1 LAYNANTF
9 DHSQITQPLTL
20 PLAPEPHVEAWE
32 AYAAEAGDI
41 GAFAALRKRLV
52 QLWFP
57 IAAGMSQR
65 ETYRAATL
73 RGTPVE
79 SLDDATGLHLHQ
91 PDRLQLKLYD
101 NLAGRIPVL
110 IPGCRADFVT
120 LVQALSRRNEP
131 EPVPA
136 SMGAC
141 TIGGY
146 NNWDRMRALRQAWE
160 ATHPWEPNGWAAEFQ
175 RLIPQK
181 ALYQDR
187 LMIVS
192 NGFYSNIAAPDMG
205 LSTTAWQRLSVTIR
219 MEHECTHY
227 FTRRVFGAM
236 RNNATDELIA
246 DYFGIV
252 AALGHFR
259 ADWFLRFMGLEDFPA
274 YREGGRLQNYRDTP
288 PLSDGALTV
297 LQALVR
303 DATTHLER
311 FDATHG
317 DALRSAE
324 QKACLMLALAS
335 LTLEELASPEAE
347 ARLDQAW
354 QAVRAR

>member
-1 LAYNANTF
+1 
-9 DHSQITQPLTL
+9 
-20 PLAPEPHVEAWE
+20 
-32 AYAAEAGDI
+32 
-41 GAFAALRKRLV
+41 
-52 QLWFP
+52 
-57 IAAGMSQR
+57 
-65 ETYRAATL
+65 
-73 RGTPVE
+73 
-79 SLDDATGLHLHQ
+79 
-91 PDRLQLKLYD
+91 
-101 NLAGRIPVL
+101 
-110 IPGCRADFVT
+110 
-120 LVQALSRRNEP
+120 
-131 EPVPA
+131 
-136 SMGAC
+136 MGAC

-160 ATHPWEPNGWAAEFQ
+160 ATHPWEPNGWAVEFQ

-324 QKACLMLALAS
+324 QKACLMLALTS